1 MDERGLE
8 KLQKINPQVVDAQ
21 GNIKSMGEQFD
32 LWRKY
37 QFEIQNPMI
46 VSKSSLAL
54 GIGHIQDFPVVFPA
68 RIISKCRVGRKSKHF
83 LDDTFFIKLT
93 ENLEEHLF
101 SIDSKTKENTV
112 ILIEDRKDYKSD
124 PVIVSL
130 LTDKEVRG
138 IPVHII
144 TSVYGRR
151 NFVKWIENSLN
162 ENCRLYPNIRKE
174 KFLNGIGLQ
183 LPRQIEISLDTLYYN
198 NTLLKKQ
205 GKEENRMNMIE
216 SEFSVFITNLKKYND
231 GIFEGDWI
239 GLPLPEERLQER
251 LKEIGINDNTG
262 YFLSD
267 YDVKKHWYLREY

>member
-1 MDERGLE
+1 MDEREQE

-21 GNIKSMGEQFD
+21 GNIKSMEEQFD

-46 VSKSSLAL
+46 VSKSSLEL

-68 RIISKCRVGRKSKHF
+68 RIIPKCRVGRKSKHF
-83 LDDTFFIKLT
+83 LDDSFFIKLT
-93 ENLEEHLF
+93 ENLKEHLF

-130 LTDKEVRG
+130 LTNKEVRG

-144 TSVYGRR
+144 TSIYGRR
-151 NFVKWIENSLN
+151 NFVKWIETSLN

-183 LPRQIEISLDTLYYN
+183 LPRQIEISLDILYYN

-205 GKEENRMNMIE
+205 GKEENKMYMIE
-216 SEFSVFITNLKKYND
+216 SEFSVFVTNLKN
-231 GIFEGDWI
+231 IMTVF
-239 GLPLPEERLQER
+239 LRRLDR
-251 LKEIGINDNTG
+251 TST
-262 YFLSD
+262 F
-267 YDVKKHWYLREY
+267 